1 MLGKDDMS
9 PQNINNLSL
18 KPSINQTSFR
28 GFGED
33 IIMGLLYLLEK
44 HKNFNILIGNLTNI
58 NDDFMWKI
66 VISWLCYKDES
77 DFQLKSPMNKNVY
90 FGKLKKIY

>member
-1 MLGKDDMS
+1 MSRKNTLIKKNSLKKKIKGSTKTLKKKNIKNKNKMLGKDDMS

-33 IIMGLLYLLEK
+33 IIMGLLYLLEA
-44 HKNFNILIGNLTNI
+44 L
-58 NDDFMWKI
+58 
-66 VISWLCYKDES
+66 
-77 DFQLKSPMNKNVY
+77 
-90 FGKLKKIY
+90 